1 MRHAAPVFE
10 ICKMTFDH
18 YEESFMKHETRLL
31 NLAEVIECCT
41 ISRATIYRLIK
52 KGDFPKFSSAEVAV
66 EVMWRSSDIQGW
78 MNALQYTKPE

>member
-1 MRHAAPVFE
+1 
-10 ICKMTFDH
+10 MTFDH

-52 KGDFPKFSSAEVAV
+52 KGDFPSSVQQKGCRR
-66 EVMWRSSDIQGW
+66 VMWRSSDIQGW